1 MYQSYRGRG
10 LGGFSA
16 AVTSVEKRRASD
28 EESGAVAG
36 PGGATAAQHSTSR
49 LASARPAL
57 LSSLQ
62 PRTLLAAIYYSLTD
76 RHTLRDRERERREVL
91 GGGRDAV
98 LLLCACVRVRQQG
111 YVGRGDEDGTG
122 QRKVQ
127 GIPTPLQKRNG
138 RGFAAWRCSAAA
150 TVPRVPPPIQK
161 LSTV

>member
-76 RHTLRDRERERREVL
+76 RHAQRQRKGEERGFGRRK
-91 GGGRDAV
+91 RRCAAV
-98 LLLCACVRVRQQG
+98 VCVRAG
-111 YVGRGDEDGTG
+111 
-122 QRKVQ
+122 
-127 GIPTPLQKRNG
+127 
-138 RGFAAWRCSAAA
+138 AAA
-150 TVPRVPPPIQK
+150 GVCGEGR
-161 LSTV
+161 